1 MRQSEELLVAAS
13 SSFPSTAPSHW
24 HKIIMAERPY
34 AKSDFV
40 GLKQRKAYVAM
51 IQRQPEKFPK
61 GLNLSK
67 INIADMQRL
76 LLDSH
81 IGFTTNL
88 PGEQQSPTPVLLE
101 PPNPKS
107 AGEQQI
113 SPTLGLEDT
122 TPDAQPDVRN
132 VQLRIRDRRSGSS
145 EFNVTQ
151 RVNINLVDNIDCRDN
166 EWRASSRQIF
176 EELQASIGQLDGS
189 GRIGVPD
196 SEEQEYTEY
205 FVTFNAEDKT
215 ETFAHN
221 LSNIIIPDGNKL
233 ELRVDPVHNKRP
245 RTSSPIPASVFE
257 SSGPSSGALVAKPQ
271 ATGDAEVAWLLERIQ
286 KRPGYIKFNSNRG
299 KVLQNPDRVES
310 WRFAAQVTSTFH
322 KTSWPAELSSTTR
335 ISKAAIEKALG
346 VSTTSL
352 NEAINMTR
360 IITIYGCD
368 GPNRSAEVI
377 AEVNKIQPAE
387 ALGASALKSFLQSWA
402 NDHPIVDS

>member
-1 MRQSEELLVAAS
+1 MTSSPPMAEIRSCTFTVGNPLGTGGQSEELLVAAS

-24 HKIIMAERPY
+24 HKIIMVERPY

-88 PGEQQSPTPVLLE
+88 PGEHL
-101 PPNPKS
+101 
-107 AGEQQI
+107 QI
-113 SPTLGLEDT
+113 QNLRENSRLVPLSVGLEDMM
-122 TPDAQPDVRN
+122 PDAQPDVRK

-145 EFNVTQ
+145 EFNVIQ

-176 EELQASIGQLDGS
+176 EEIQASIGQLDGS

-233 ELRVDPVHNKRP
+233 ELRVDPVHNKHP
-245 RTSSPIPASVFE
+245 RTSSPIPSSVFE

-271 ATGDAEVAWLLERIQ
+271 ATGDAELAWLLEKIE
-286 KRPGYIKFNSNRG
+286 KHPGSIKFNSNRG
-299 KVLQNPDRVES
+299 KVLQNPNRVES
-310 WRFAAQVTSTFH
+310 WIFAAQ
-322 KTSWPAELSSTTR
+322 R

-352 NEAINMTR
+352 NEAVNMTR

-368 GPNRSAEVI
+368 GPDRSAEVI
-377 AEVNKIQPAE
+377 AEVSKIQPAE

-402 NDHPIVDS
+402 NDDPIVDS